1 MMRIAIVLLALLL
14 VASPA
19 LAQLEDE
26 GDEYGDEETHA
37 ASKAD
42 DLTGKLGVG
51 FNSQAVGLWLWGEGA
66 YVPYSA
72 AISVRYY
79 FIDMVGIDFSLGFGW
94 FETEVDG
101 EDVKY
106 SAMLAEPKVLVNFLS
121 EEQAVLY
128 GFGALGLLR
137 YKYPESVSRGDVDYD
152 TDTGVRLSGGV
163 GVHWFFQG
171 LPNLGFSA
179 EFGGMYE
186 TLGDDQFLGTFGG
199 MLTNFGIH
207 YYFSF

>member
-1 MMRIAIVLLALLL
+1 MARGPFRHILTLVDGTEASMKAAKYAIELA
-14 VASPA
+14 
-19 LAQLEDE
+19 
-26 GDEYGDEETHA
+26 
-37 ASKAD
+37 KACRAK
-42 DLTGKLGVG
+42 LTGVG
-51 FNSQAVGLWLWGEGA
+51 IVDTATLKHLLSTQIMVAAEMEEYEHELEESARGHLAYFVGLAREGG
-66 YVPYSA
+66 VA
-72 AISVRYY
+72 A
-79 FIDMVGIDFSLGFGW
+79 
-94 FETEVDG
+94 ETVLIKG
-101 EDVKY
+101 STH

-137 YKYPESVSRGDVDYD
+137 YKYPESVSRGDVNYD